1 MQPTPPGSLAHETR
15 RELLGLA
22 LKNARRSVLL
32 LLLAGWFV
40 AWLGWTGAAHRVAG
54 LVATLTLITVIWRFA
69 LGRHVRQ
76 QLTAQALG
84 RVECELAG
92 NSLLAGVMWAAAT
105 VGIYPVLEARTGSVL
120 LVVLIGSAAVA
131 AHFMTLVRWS
141 YALLVIPSIG
151 SLAVVSVLNQQ
162 VQSYPLAVLAV
173 IFAATLLLAG
183 REYQTTAT
191 SAIRNALQSE
201 AAVASLVQ
209 AKEDAEAGAMAKSQF
224 LATMSHEIR
233 TPMNGVLGSLEL
245 LRRSGLTSEQ
255 RRLARTAASSGST
268 LMAILNDVLDHSKI
282 EAGKLVLNPAA
293 MSLHDLVASVAGLF
307 RGNAQARGLFL
318 RMQLDEAVPDWV
330 VADSQRLKQ
339 VLLNLVSNAIKFTD
353 HGGVEL
359 SVRSLPCQPGR
370 ARLVFAVRDS
380 GVGMPAET
388 LQRLFSPFAQF
399 APEASK
405 RRRGTGLGLSISQRI
420 VEAMESRIEVDSTV
434 GEGSQFQFLLDVPL
448 HEDER
453 PKLAPET
460 VSGGLES
467 LSGSIAGT
475 VIVAEDEAVNRM
487 IARSMLE
494 SLGLTVVEAA
504 DGLEALAQA
513 RMHVVD
519 LVFMDCQM
527 PNLDGYATTRR
538 WREREQRLGMPRTPI
553 IALTANAFEDDVT
566 RCRAAGMDGHLAK
579 PYTLD
584 QLRSEVLQ
592 WLWREEEE
600 WQR

>member
-1 MQPTPPGSLAHETR
+1 LQ
-15 RELLGLA
+15 LA
-22 LKNARRSVLL
+22 LKNARRSVVL

-40 AWLGWTGAAHRVAG
+40 AWLGWTGDAHQIAG

-69 LGRHVRQ
+69 LGRHVHR

-84 RVECELAG
+84 RVERELAG

-105 VGIYPVLEARTGSVL
+105 LGIYPVLEARTGSVL

-151 SLAVVSVLNQQ
+151 SLAVVSVLNEQ
-162 VQSYPLAVLAV
+162 VQSYPLAALAA

-245 LRRSGLTSEQ
+245 LRRSGLTPDQ
-255 RRLARTAASSGST
+255 KRLARTAASSGST

-318 RMQLDEAVPDWV
+318 RMQLDDAVPDWV

-353 HGGVEL
+353 RGGVEL
-359 SVRSLPCQPGR
+359 SVRSLSAQPGR
-370 ARLVFAVRDS
+370 ARLVFCVRDS

-388 LQRLFSPFAQF
+388 RERLFSPFTQF
-399 APEASK
+399 AQEATK
-405 RRRGTGLGLSISQRI
+405 RRRGTGLGLAISQRI

-434 GEGSQFQFLLDVPL
+434 GEGSQFQFVLDVPL
-448 HEDER
+448 YEDER
-453 PKLAPET
+453 PAPVCET
-460 VSGGLES
+460 ASGGLDG
-467 LSGSIAGT
+467 LSGVSIAGT

-527 PNLDGYATTRR
+527 PNLDGYAATKR
-538 WREREQRLGMPRTPI
+538 WREREQRLGMPRIPI
-553 IALTANAFEDDVT
+553 VALTANAFEDDVM
-566 RCRAAGMDGHLAK
+566 RCHAAGMDGHLAK

-584 QLRSEVLQ
+584 QLRTEVLQ

-600 WQR
+600 AWER